1 MCAGAWRGQP
11 QLLLSKAL
19 RLLNG
24 VQQLLL
30 QLFIALVRWEI
41 QTVETVERGVET
53 VSTGSSGLLAE
64 EGQERSGDC
73 GSTTTPASWRD
84 AEAGVS
90 RTLLLGP

>member
-1 MCAGAWRGQP
+1 MGQP

-30 QLFIALVRWEI
+30 QLFIALVWWEI
-41 QTVETVERGVET
+41 QTVETVERGMET

-64 EGQERSGDC
+64 EGQER
-73 GSTTTPASWRD
+73 
-84 AEAGVS
+84 
-90 RTLLLGP
+90 